1 MGCEKR
7 SLNIQNQQGNM
18 TQNQGAQNYNK
29 EGYLSFLFKNISNQ
43 FNKDPCRTKVHEQ
56 IIGSLI
62 F

>member
-1 MGCEKR
+1 MNCEKR
-7 SLNIQNQQGNM
+7 SLAVQNKQGEYSPVQHPN
-18 TQNQGAQNYNK
+18 NFIK
-29 EGYLSFLFKNISNQ
+29 EGYFTHLIKNISNQ